1 VARRA
6 RVAALAV
13 AFAGAVCGAA
23 ADAYATLHVRSF
35 TMSVDR
41 ATVDLGEPFH
51 LRIAT
56 HIDERVAEIDDL
68 TLPDLAGF
76 DSLGDERRCVASATG
91 SDCDEIVT
99 LAGTVPG
106 THTISGATF
115 DAIDARNG
123 KPSRFTTDSIV
134 VNVVGV
140 SAPDQNGGVLAGF
153 AFGILR
159 AALILALVG
168 IALFALVWGF
178 ALRGRKPQPVAAGA
192 PAFAPAPAPAPDPDA
207 WLRDLAR
214 SLEADP
220 SRASAL
226 RVRHALRDAM
236 TASETETFADLR
248 ARGAAP
254 PAQLAALGAV
264 ERAAF
269 CEDERVADAVRE
281 AVPFL
286 LR

>member
-1 VARRA
+1 MARLA
-6 RVAALAV
+6 RLAALAV
-13 AFAGAVCGAA
+13 AFAGAAVAA
-23 ADAYATLHVRSF
+23 RADAYATLHVRSF

-56 HIDERVAEIDDL
+56 HIDERVAQIDDL

-76 DSLGDERRCVASATG
+76 DSLGDERRCMSSATG

-99 LAGTVPG
+99 LAATIPG

-123 KPSRFTTDSIV
+123 KPSRFTADSIV

-140 SAPDQNGGVLAGF
+140 PVPDQNGGVFEGL

-178 ALRGRKPQPVAAGA
+178 ALRRRKPRPAFASA
-192 PAFAPAPAPAPDPDA
+192 PAFVPGPEPSPDPDA

-214 SLEADP
+214 TLEQDP

-226 RVRHALRDAM
+226 RVRHALRAAM
-236 TASETETFADLR
+236 TARETETFADLR

-269 CEDERVADAVRE
+269 CEDDRVADAVRE